1 MDQGSKFVVAM
12 VANAT
17 MFSYLLPGFF
27 CAGCLDKQQWS
38 TCVILRGYNVSNMV
52 GGSRQ
57 RDNFPGMHCEKCCV
71 GVVEIQFISIFSLRN
86 TKKLM
91 YNFATKKLVLLPGLE
106 LGSKFA
112 TTNKIYFQACMDAHG
127 QRWNL
132 RKIHKFQHP
141 KSGSH

>member
-1 MDQGSKFVVAM
+1 M
-12 VANAT
+12 
-17 MFSYLLPGFF
+17 
-27 CAGCLDKQQWS
+27 
-38 TCVILRGYNVSNMV
+38 SNMV

-57 RDNFPGMHCEKCCV
+57 CDNFPGMHCENRCV

-86 TKKLM
+86 ILKM
-91 YNFATKKLVLLPGLE
+91 YIFATKKLVLLPGLE

-112 TTNKIYFQACMDAHG
+112 TTKKMNFQACMDAHG

-141 KSGSH
+141 KSGSP